1 MNSIISICC
10 TIESKAS
17 DLHKCLNTI
26 DPMPW
31 LKRGWT
37 QLKKETTKI
46 TSINQIKKTDIIK
59 ARLPDGE
66 IKLKVINTTKE
77 LYEPQRHTNL

>member
-1 MNSIISICC
+1 MQNISHLTQGSMQNNLHKYNLTKQSFMNSIISICC

-26 DPMPW
+26 DPIPW

-37 QLKKETTKI
+37 QLKK
-46 TSINQIKKTDIIK
+46 
-59 ARLPDGE
+59 
-66 IKLKVINTTKE
+66 KL
-77 LYEPQRHTNL
+77 QRSHLLIR